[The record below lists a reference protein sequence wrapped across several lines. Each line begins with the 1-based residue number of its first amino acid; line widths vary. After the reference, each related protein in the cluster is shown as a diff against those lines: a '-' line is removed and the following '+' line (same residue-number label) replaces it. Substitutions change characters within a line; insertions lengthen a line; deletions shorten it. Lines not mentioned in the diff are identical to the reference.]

1 MSASKKDYV
10 KLEGCPDYMS
20 RMYDEY
26 DEVCNEIND
35 GFVKKMTERFERLT
49 KTISKL
55 SDENSEVSKNM
66 SAMQKSYLLLQH
78 QTMSALI
85 ANMRVYERILALRLD
100 YEEYNFKN
108 SQNETKDGE

>member
-1 MSASKKDYV
+1 MSAGKKDYV
-10 KLEGCPDYMS
+10 KLEGCPEYMS

-26 DEVCNEIND
+26 NEVCDEIND

-49 KTISKL
+49 KMISQL
-55 SDENSEVSKNM
+55 SDDNSEVSKKM

-100 YEEYNFKN
+100 YEEYNFKQ
-108 SQNETKDGE
+108 SQNITKDGE